1 MLDKR
6 AMEFD
11 LEEEVRGKNGENYK
25 KGYSV
30 IKHVK

>member
-25 KGYSV
+25 KGYMFD
-30 IKHVK
+30 

>member
-25 KGYSV
+25 KGY
-30 IKHVK
+30 ICD